1 MELMYLRYEQTNE
14 FNQPWKYNREHS
26 VAQTVKAWLGVLFLL
41 HVQCGPTTLLGHIF
55 VVTLAIHKHWGALVE
70 YTRKTIDEQQIA

>member
-1 MELMYLRYEQTNE
+1 M
-14 FNQPWKYNREHS
+14 
-26 VAQTVKAWLGVLFLL
+26 AQTVKAWLGVLFLL

-55 VVTLAIHKHWGALVE
+55 VVTFAIHKHWGALVE